1 MINFKEKF
9 DGINVVA
16 AIMHLKEAATL
27 LETIDMEISK
37 AIYQVADLLISSADN
52 NISTN
57 LEEFTQI
64 SNELKS

>member
-27 LETIDMEISK
+27 LETIDIEISK
-37 AIYQVADLLISSADN
+37 AIYQVADLLVSSADN
-52 NISTN
+52 NISSN